1 MMNEDKLYK
10 RVTLRLI
17 PFLVL
22 LYLIAY
28 IDRSILGFAKLYMNV
43 DVGISDAAYGFG
55 AGLFFL
61 GYIIFELPSNVI
73 LVKVGARRWFARII
87 VTWGA
92 ITMAMALI
100 QGPTSFYLLRFL
112 LGAAEAGFYPGV
124 LYYLTLWYPKRRR
137 GRIYGYFFF
146 AQPLAPLVGGPL
158 AGAILGMN
166 GMLGMH
172 GWQWVFILC
181 GLPAVLLALPT
192 LKLLPET
199 PSHAKWLE
207 PREAQWLEAEIEKD
221 AAGIIVEKSHS
232 PLSALKNPRVLLL
245 AFAYVPIPLSIYGLS
260 LWLPTLVKGFNSSD
274 LMTGFLSAI
283 PFLFGVIGLLIVPR
297 SSDKYNERYG
307 HIIVCTLLAAAGLVG
322 AALSHSLVL
331 QLTFLCMTGFG
342 MYSASAV
349 LWTLPSQFLVGTGAA
364 AGLAVINSIGNLGG
378 YLGPFG
384 IGLIKEY
391 TGSLSY
397 GLYFLA
403 ATLILVIVLVLRLRA
418 MGELGSEKHATVAPA
433 VSS

>member
-1 MMNEDKLYK
+1 MNEDQLYK

-61 GYIIFELPSNVI
+61 GYILFEVPSNLI

-87 VTWGA
+87 LTWGA
-92 ITMAMALI
+92 ITVAMALI
-100 QGPTSFYLLRFL
+100 QGPTSFYILRFL

-124 LYYLTLWYPKRRR
+124 LYYLTLWYPKQRR

-158 AGAILGMN
+158 AGALLGMN
-166 GMLGMH
+166 GMLGVH

-199 PSHAKWLE
+199 PQDAKWLT
-207 PREAQWLEAEIEKD
+207 PQEAHWLTSEIERD
-221 AAGIIVEKSHS
+221 SAGIAAATKSHS
-232 PLSALKNPRVLLL
+232 PLQALKNPRVLLL
-245 AFAYVPIPLSIYGLS
+245 AFAYVPIPLAIYGLS
-260 LWLPTLVKGFNSSD
+260 LWLPTLVKAFNASD
-274 LMTGFLSAI
+274 FTTGVLSAV

-297 SSDKYNERYG
+297 SSDKRNERYG
-307 HIIVCTLLAAAGLVG
+307 HIIVCTLLAAAGLIG
-322 AALSHSLVL
+322 AALSHSLAL
-331 QLTFLCMTGFG
+331 QLSFLCMTGFG

-391 TGSLSY
+391 TGSLAY

-403 ATLILVIVLVLRLRA
+403 ASLVLVIVLVLILRA
-418 MGELGSEKHATVAPA
+418 MGEVDKGSAGTAR
-433 VSS
+433 